1 MKALGWTERP
11 GIGTAAQTLRWIEIP
26 TPTPSRGEVRVRGYA
41 ASLNRDDIHLA
52 EGTAFGG
59 IPVSPRPSLQKPRVP
74 GQDFAGVVDAV
85 GEGVTHLKP
94 GDRVFGA
101 VFGTQRLGTLA
112 PYCCTP
118 QSQVRLMPEDW
129 SFAQG
134 AATAFSGIIG
144 AMAIE
149 ATGDP
154 CQKKCLVIGASGNI
168 GGVLVQAL
176 AAAGAREV
184 VGVCGPSSTD
194 HVLRQGAS
202 RILDYKRQPWASQLD
217 SERETFDLV
226 FDCIGGR
233 DTELEARRVLKAEGQ
248 MLTLCGPIPFLG
260 GQRLSW
266 IEILGALG
274 HIGWRTLESRIR
286 GPRYTLLSGTALD
299 WEALDR
305 WLLAYKIVPAI
316 EAVHPYEQRAVAQA
330 FARLVG
336 SPSRGKLVIALHP
349 EIDPAKGAPAANES
363 SDGSSHGP
371 S

>member
-1 MKALGWTERP
+1 
-11 GIGTAAQTLRWIEIP
+11 
-26 TPTPSRGEVRVRGYA
+26 
-41 ASLNRDDIHLA
+41 
-52 EGTAFGG
+52 
-59 IPVSPRPSLQKPRVP
+59 
-74 GQDFAGVVDAV
+74 
-85 GEGVTHLKP
+85 
-94 GDRVFGA
+94 
-101 VFGTQRLGTLA
+101 
-112 PYCCTP
+112 
-118 QSQVRLMPEDW
+118 
-129 SFAQG
+129 
-134 AATAFSGIIG
+134 
-144 AMAIE
+144 
-149 ATGDP
+149 
-154 CQKKCLVIGASGNI
+154 
-168 GGVLVQAL
+168 
-176 AAAGAREV
+176 
-184 VGVCGPSSTD
+184 
-194 HVLRQGAS
+194 
-202 RILDYKRQPWASQLD
+202 
-217 SERETFDLV
+217 
-226 FDCIGGR
+226 
-233 DTELEARRVLKAEGQ
+233 

-349 EIDPAKGAPAANES
+349 EIDPAKGALAANES